1 VDDVARLFARGAS
14 AAGDGDE
21 AREREIAK
29 LYSKIREL
37 TVERDFL
44 VRRPGR

>member
-1 VDDVARLFARGAS
+1 MWRACSHGAS

-21 AREREIAK
+21 ARERETAK

-37 TVERDFL
+37 TLERDFL